1 MRRMTAHV
9 SSMEMNVTVIVTA
22 TSGSDFD
29 GSSNGVANVL
39 EVMFCPIVIA
49 GVILVSSVLLVNTS
63 TEFEVGSSVVVIEVI
78 VLGTKLEVF
87 SVELSN

>member
-29 GSSNGVANVL
+29 GYVL
-39 EVMFCPIVIA
+39 EVMFFPIVIA
-49 GVILVSSVLLVNTS
+49 GVILVSSVLLVNKS
-63 TEFEVGSSVVVIEVI
+63 TEFEVGSCVVVIEVI